1 MLSCSQMASFYT
13 ANVCVI
19 IRGMKT
25 ESMPAA
31 AIELKFGSGPYEGW
45 FLKGVLYYLFR
56 NKPTAARA
64 RIVENLASRYS
75 LAYRFC
81 LLCVCICHTLD
92 PQT

>member
-1 MLSCSQMASFYT
+1 MVTWQHGTPADFFLCNGGSLSSDFSEDVTVMLSCSQMASFYT

-45 FLKGVLYYLFR
+45 FLKGAFVLFVQ
-56 NKPTAARA
+56 K
-64 RIVENLASRYS
+64 
-75 LAYRFC
+75 
-81 LLCVCICHTLD
+81 
-92 PQT
+92 